1 MNTQAFLNLPG
12 PVKALLAAMTGVSLL
27 GVIFIAASGNTAM
40 LYLLGVI
47 FVVVALLGGLYAA
60 ILRLGKKKKAR
71 KMDQMLQQHNT
82 ASPSAVSG
90 ADARVK
96 LDDLR
101 QRFSSGIQQYKKHG
115 KDLYSLPWFL
125 IVGEPGS
132 GKTEAVRRSGIGFPP
147 NLQDEQQGL
156 GGTINMNWW
165 FTNHGVVL
173 DTAGRLL
180 FEEIAPGS
188 TSEWKEFLTL
198 LRRSRSDC
206 PINGL
211 ILAIPTDSLI
221 KDTSADIEA
230 KAKRIA
236 VQLDEIQRILDI
248 RFPVFVLITKADL
261 IPGFR
266 EFFKDLQNPE
276 LEHQMVGW
284 SNPAPLDAAF
294 NPQQVDEYL
303 AGLIGSI
310 EKRRYPLL
318 REPDHS
324 GVDHGERWIDQ
335 VDSVYTFPRALEQ
348 ILPRLRRFLELIFVA
363 GEWAQKP
370 LFLRGIYVTSSLQ
383 EGAVLDRDLAVA
395 LGMDVQDLPEEI
407 TFVRKGALFLRDV
420 YLEKIFRE
428 KSLVTR
434 ATNAGGVVKRRQMMV
449 FGIGFAALAASLA
462 LAWVGGSSL
471 KTSIGEQQSYWS
483 AAASDRLWSGDRW
496 RLPIVE
502 DSPVRDGFISN
513 EQKLITVDDEQV
525 PLIDFIAQLVD
536 FSKEEIK
543 TPFIFKP
550 VEWVS
555 SGLTSRETER
565 SKAVKVVFEAGVLR
579 PLIEGAHDEFQ
590 LPDTVWSPQARDAL
604 TSLIRLERQVAEQ
617 RMGLNPG
624 FAESG
629 RMIPVLMQYLADEP
643 GDPRLV
649 EAADWIY
656 GQSPGSAA
664 SWPPDW
670 VSAGNSLDSNRPLRA
685 AVEKFI
691 GYVKEQSVSQQ
702 DNLALIESMSAR
714 LAQIDEAEQALF
726 AAVARIDAAAPAEG
740 ISTAQGI
747 LTSRIQPAA
756 QALRE
761 LQATALQRGVVA
773 ADEPFLLGVA
783 YERELA
789 SARETIQSTIAE
801 IQSELPAEGPL
812 ADSGG
817 TGGTLFSDIRE
828 RLETAQAEIAQV
840 VASALPPDQVQ
851 KLAFYDSDFLSL
863 DPLGEA
869 HFFTRLGRYTA
880 LLDAFNAGR
889 AEHSPVGRLAERVQ
903 AYEQASAAGL
913 IEREAY
919 RGPREQSVDTASRK
933 LSELFRAQYFQ
944 RLAADYRSGLTSLV
958 EGLRFPLVLPV
969 TNDSLSPEQV
979 EEVGALLDAVDKELQ
994 GPALELFAPADQ
1006 RSLGDFRAR
1015 LRPVIALGRSLAAGQ
1030 AGTARVEVSLPG
1042 QQLQNDVLQQ
1052 LVDGA
1057 DIAHINFKWEE
1068 VRLNNDASVRTR
1080 RPTGELLG
1088 KVSLAAPELN
1098 LRFYRLSQEDP
1109 DPLRFSGNWAP
1120 LQWLLSSKVSPGPG
1134 GQDFNVLVQRT
1145 DDGITYS
1152 MVVSLDFPGPL
1163 PAAEDWPKA
1172 ADLLRRN

>member
-1 MNTQAFLNLPG
+1 MRPPINWMFFATSMGERFARLSAQPG
-12 PVKALLAAMTGVSLL
+12 WTFGMACVAALLAASVSQ
-27 GVIFIAASGNTAM
+27 AE
-40 LYLLGVI
+40 
-47 FVVVALLGGLYAA
+47 
-60 ILRLGKKKKAR
+60 
-71 KMDQMLQQHNT
+71 
-82 ASPSAVSG
+82 P
-90 ADARVK
+90 DAEVRS
-96 LDDLR
+96 R
-101 QRFSSGIQQYKKHG
+101 
-115 KDLYSLPWFL
+115 
-125 IVGEPGS
+125 IVGDAVLEEGAYRLL
-132 GKTEAVRRSGIGFPP
+132 KTLSDEIGPRMIGTEGHRRSMDHLEGELRALGLETRRQCFEFPGWRRGEAEVRILEP
-147 NLQDEQQGL
+147 VQRTLRAVEL
-156 GGTINMNWW
+156 GYVGTSSDVEGCIEY
-165 FTNHGVVL
+165 L
-173 DTAGRLL
+173 DTV
-180 FEEIAPGS
+180 
-188 TSEWKEFLTL
+188 
-198 LRRSRSDC
+198 D
-206 PINGL
+206 
-211 ILAIPTDSLI
+211 
-221 KDTSADIEA
+221 
-230 KAKRIA
+230 
-236 VQLDEIQRILDI
+236 LDALES
-248 RFPVFVLITKADL
+248 
-261 IPGFR
+261 
-266 EFFKDLQNPE
+266 KDLQ
-276 LEHQMVGW
+276 GK
-284 SNPAPLDAAF
+284 
-294 NPQQVDEYL
+294 
-303 AGLIGSI
+303 I
-310 EKRRYPLL
+310 LL
-318 REPDHS
+318 
-324 GVDHGERWIDQ
+324 
-335 VDSVYTFPRALEQ
+335 L
-348 ILPRLRRFLELIFVA
+348 
-363 GEWAQKP
+363 KP
-370 LFLRGIYVTSSLQ
+370 NL
-383 EGAVLDRDLAVA
+383 
-395 LGMDVQDLPEEI
+395 
-407 TFVRKGALFLRDV
+407 TFVHEEL
-420 YLEKIFRE
+420 
-428 KSLVTR
+428 
-434 ATNAGGVVKRRQMMV
+434 
-449 FGIGFAALAASLA
+449 LA
-462 LAWVGGSSL
+462 LS
-471 KTSIGEQQSYWS
+471 E
-483 AAASDRLWSGDRW
+483 
-496 RLPIVE
+496 
-502 DSPVRDGFISN
+502 
-513 EQKLITVDDEQV
+513 
-525 PLIDFIAQLVD
+525 
-536 FSKEEIK
+536 
-543 TPFIFKP
+543 
-550 VEWVS
+550 
-555 SGLTSRETER
+555 
-565 SKAVKVVFEAGVLR
+565 
-579 PLIEGAHDEFQ
+579 
-590 LPDTVWSPQARDAL
+590 
-604 TSLIRLERQVAEQ
+604 
-617 RMGLNPG
+617 
-624 FAESG
+624 
-629 RMIPVLMQYLADEP
+629 
-643 GDPRLV
+643 
-649 EAADWIY
+649 
-656 GQSPGSAA
+656 
-664 SWPPDW
+664 
-670 VSAGNSLDSNRPLRA
+670 
-685 AVEKFI
+685 
-691 GYVKEQSVSQQ
+691 
-702 DNLALIESMSAR
+702 
-714 LAQIDEAEQALF
+714 
-726 AAVARIDAAAPAEG
+726 
-740 ISTAQGI
+740 
-747 LTSRIQPAA
+747 
-756 QALRE
+756 
-761 LQATALQRGVVA
+761 RGVVA